1 MFIVV
6 IGIVFMVIGVASI
19 FIHEPI
25 LRWIFV
31 TVGLLVFSLS
41 LLYNLQRLCRA
52 DAAHQYD
59 EEDYIVAALA
69 IYIDIIYLF
78 LMLLQLIGLLDD

>member
-1 MFIVV
+1 MFLVV
-6 IGIVFMVIGVASI
+6 IGLVLMIVGIASI
-19 FIHEPI
+19 FIREPI

-31 TVGLLVFSLS
+31 TLGLLLFSLS
-41 LLYNLQRLCRA
+41 LVYNLQALCRT
-52 DAAHQYD
+52 DVGHQYD

-78 LMLLQLIGLLDD
+78 LLVLELIGLLDD